1 MYKVLILLF
10 LVGIST
16 INLGVVIDE
25 TLNFIT
31 TSFYVVLAG
40 AIIVSVT
47 GTGIIYLLFN
57 IGPALIA
64 GLICGFFVT
73 AIILFDFL
81 ILHTNMDM
89 SF

>member
-25 TLNFIT
+25 TLNFINS
-31 TSFYVVLAG
+31 SFYVVLAG
-40 AIIVSVT
+40 AIIASVS

-57 IGPALIA
+57 IGLALIA

-73 AIILFDFL
+73 AIIL
-81 ILHTNMDM
+81 
-89 SF
+89 SR

>member
-1 MYKVLILLF
+1 MYKILILLF

-16 INLGVVIDE
+16 INLGVAIGE
-25 TLNFIT
+25 TLDFIK

-40 AIIVSVT
+40 GIIASIS

-73 AIILFDFL
+73 AIIL
-81 ILHTNMDM
+81 
-89 SF
+89 SR

>member
-25 TLNFIT
+25 TLNFIKS
-31 TSFYVVLAG
+31 SFYIVLAG
-40 AIIVSVT
+40 AIIASVS

-73 AIILFDFL
+73 AIIL
-81 ILHTNMDM
+81 
-89 SF
+89 SR

>member
-25 TLNFIT
+25 TLNFIKS
-31 TSFYVVLAG
+31 SFYIVLAG
-40 AIIVSVT
+40 AIIASVS

-64 GLICGFFVT
+64 
-73 AIILFDFL
+73 
-81 ILHTNMDM
+81 
-89 SF
+89 

>member
-47 GTGIIYLLFN
+47 GTGEQVV
-57 IGPALIA
+57 GSSPR
-64 GLICGFFVT
+64 
-73 AIILFDFL
+73 
-81 ILHTNMDM
+81 
-89 SF
+89 

>member
-47 GTGIIYLLFN
+47 GLFN

-73 AIILFDFL
+73 AIIL
-81 ILHTNMDM
+81 
-89 SF
+89 SR

>member
-40 AIIVSVT
+40 AIIASVT

-73 AIILFDFL
+73 AIILSKL
-81 ILHTNMDM
+81 
-89 SF
+89 

>member
-57 IGPALIA
+57 I
-64 GLICGFFVT
+64 F
-73 AIILFDFL
+73 
-81 ILHTNMDM
+81 
-89 SF
+89 

>member
-64 GLICGFFVT
+64 GCNKS
-73 AIILFDFL
+73 AIFLFEYFLSILNVE
-81 ILHTNMDM
+81 I
-89 SF
+89 